1 MANFNNPIG
10 EAIITQY
17 FKTYYPKADSYDVD
31 DLIKDIEHADEL
43 LGMLY
48 DIAKEIPGAERIA
61 SQLQDG
67 AFAAFDVHSF
77 VDTGKVANDL
87 EECERHRFFLEEFK
101 AAEAEG
107 LVPSL
112 PEGFEEYR
120 YQVWRNDYETN
131 DWTFF
136 DGYDSKAEAID
147 AARSLDKYDVS
158 DGFVLD
164 TMTE

>member
-1 MANFNNPIG
+1 MSKFNNPVG

-17 FKTYYPKADSYDVD
+17 FKTYYPEASCYDVE
-31 DLIKDIEHADEL
+31 DLMKELRRAEEL
-43 LGMLY
+43 LNMVC
-48 DIAKEIPGAERIA
+48 DAAKEVPGAERIA
-61 SQLQDG
+61 SKLEDG
-67 AFAAFDVHSF
+67 AFAAFDVYSF
-77 VDTGKVANDL
+77 ADTHKIANDL
-87 EECERHRFFLEEFK
+87 EECERHRLFLEEFK

-112 PEGFEEYR
+112 PEGYEEYR
-120 YQVWRNDYETN
+120 YQVWRLDYETD

-147 AARSLDKYDVS
+147 AAKSLDKYNVS

-164 TMTE
+164 TLTE